1 MKPISDVREMSPN
14 QLVSWFMIASYAY
27 YVLGEPLMSDAAF
40 DLLVMR
46 LKENWDTADHY
57 HKALIKPGNLEA
69 GSGFDLHYPTIVKDV
84 TWKVLDELGLR

>member
-57 HKALIKPGNLEA
+57 HKALIKETHWFRTSQEHKTNNV
-69 GSGFDLHYPTIVKDV
+69 FQYKD
-84 TWKVLDELGLR
+84 TPSWHTSEK